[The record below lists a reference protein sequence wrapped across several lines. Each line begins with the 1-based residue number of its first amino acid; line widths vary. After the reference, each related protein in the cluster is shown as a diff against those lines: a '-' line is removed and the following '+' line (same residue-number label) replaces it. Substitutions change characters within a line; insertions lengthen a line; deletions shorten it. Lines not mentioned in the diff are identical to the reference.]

1 MSERIA
7 ILGAGRVGTALAL
20 SLQHAGHELVAVV
33 DADQQAAAECA
44 YRCRKRGIVRTAE
57 TLPAEVTLVVI
68 ATPDGRIQEA
78 AHQLANGSGVN
89 AETVV
94 CHLSGS
100 LTADVLI
107 PLARRTSLLASCHPL
122 ASFSSASVDRWAFK
136 DIPFALQG
144 DPAALQR
151 LIPVIESLSGRYFFL
166 APGKKTLYHIACV
179 LASNYFVGLASMVEE
194 VLKQAG
200 IDSLEIMAPLWRST
214 LEHILQQGPAQALTG
229 PVVRND
235 VDTVRRHLLEIKSEF
250 PQFVPVYKHIG
261 RRLLAL
267 ARQQSPEADLSKMEE
282 LFTDEF

>member
-20 SLQHAGHELVAVV
+20 ALPHAGHELVAVV
-33 DADQQAAAECA
+33 DADHQAAAKCA
-44 YRCRKRGIVRTAE
+44 NRCRKRGIVRTVE
-57 TLPAEVTLVVI
+57 TLPADVTLVFV

-78 AHQLANGSGVN
+78 AQQLANASRVG

-94 CHLSGS
+94 GHLSGS
-100 LTADVLI
+100 LTADVLA
-107 PLARRTSLLASCHPL
+107 PLAGQTSLLASCHPV
-122 ASFSSASVDRWAFK
+122 ASFSSASAGCRAFR

-144 DPAALQR
+144 DPEALQR
-151 LIPVIESLSGRYFFL
+151 LIPVIESVSGRYFFL
-166 APGKKTLYHIACV
+166 APEKKPLYHLACV

-235 VDTVRRHLLEIKSEF
+235 VDTVRRHLQEIKSEF
-250 PQFVPVYKHIG
+250 PQFVPIYKHLG
-261 RRLLAL
+261 LRLLAL
-267 ARQQSPEADLSKMEE
+267 ARQQSPDADLSKMEE